1 MTINDRVIRPAAE
14 ADAEAASNVVA
25 VTVRE
30 SNARDYSR
38 DIVEMVVA
46 DSAPERMQA
55 MIRDGD
61 FFIAEGNGEIMG
73 VAGLIEGTLRRC
85 FVLPAVQGKGIGR
98 ELLSAIE
105 RTAFRKGL
113 SVLRV
118 NSSLT
123 ATGFYERLGFVSEG
137 EDSHNGTR
145 FVKMNKVLPVDKV
158 S

>member
-1 MTINDRVIRPAAE
+1 MADEIVIRPAAE

-61 FFIAEGNGEIMG
+61 FFIAEGNGGIVG

-137 EDSHNGTR
+137 EDSRNGTR
-145 FVKMNKVLPVDKV
+145 FVQMNKVLPVDNA

>member
-1 MTINDRVIRPAAE
+1 MTINDRVIRLAAE
-14 ADAEAASNVVA
+14 ADAEAVSNVVA

-46 DSAPERMQA
+46 DSAPEHMQA

-61 FFIAEGNGEIMG
+61 FFIAEGNGGIVG

-145 FVKMNKVLPVDKV
+145 FVKMNKVLPVDNV

>member
-1 MTINDRVIRPAAE
+1 MTINGRVIRPAAE

-61 FFIAEGNGEIMG
+61 FFIAEENGEIVG

-85 FVLPAVQGKGIGR
+85 FVLPALQGKGIGR
-98 ELLSAIE
+98 ELLVAIE
-105 RTAFRKGL
+105 RMAHRNHL
-113 SVLRV
+113 PVLRV

-123 ATGFYERLGFVSEG
+123 ATGFYERLGFTSEG

-145 FVKMNKVLPVDKV
+145 FVKMNKVMPVDKA

>member
-1 MTINDRVIRPAAE
+1 MADEIVIRPAAE

-61 FFIAEGNGEIMG
+61 FFIAEGNGGIVG

-145 FVKMNKVLPVDKV
+145 FVKMNKVLPVDNA